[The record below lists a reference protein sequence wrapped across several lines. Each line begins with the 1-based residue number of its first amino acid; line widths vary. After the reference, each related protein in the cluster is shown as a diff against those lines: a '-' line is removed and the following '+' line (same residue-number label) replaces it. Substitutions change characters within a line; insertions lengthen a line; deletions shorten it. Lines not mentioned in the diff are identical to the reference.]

1 MPDNDPQTGKAWPFV
16 MSWTGRI
23 SALIGLG
30 ASIAGGVTW
39 LVAHHRQKVEHQAQ
53 MALAQS
59 EATLGQYPAE
69 LETYAG
75 ILKSD
80 PLDTPALDGQ
90 LTAAMLWVENSH
102 APESAAAG
110 PALDQIMAILAAGL
124 VRAKGS
130 RAADVQAHIGWA
142 HWLNQHIAAR
152 EFGPDAEQNLRAAL
166 AADPHNVYASA
177 MLGNWTLQN
186 GGNIADAVQ
195 FFNTAVA
202 TGKARPFVRT
212 LQLAGLV
219 DRDVAGARNAVMQAA
234 NDMRR
239 SGEPLDPDTRRRVV
253 TFCCDLNLNNHVE
266 LAESLA
272 AIPQDDAWSTYLWLD
287 GSRSDHDA
295 IRLQS
300 LQHAF
305 I

>member
-1 MPDNDPQTGKAWPFV
+1 MNKPQEV
-16 MSWTGRI
+16 SREQ
-23 SALIGLG
+23 
-30 ASIAGGVTW
+30 W
-39 LVAHHRQKVEHQAQ
+39 LAERKEL
-53 MALAQS
+53 LAR
-59 EATLGQYPAE
+59 E
-69 LETYAG
+69 
-75 ILKSD
+75 K
-80 PLDTPALDGQ
+80 Q
-90 LTAAMLWVENSH
+90 LTRTRDAMNADRRRLPMVAIGKDYVFE
-102 APESAAAG
+102 G
-110 PALDQIMAILAAGL
+110 PDGRAGL
-124 VRAKGS
+124 SQLFGGR
-130 RAADVQAHIGWA
+130 RQLIVQHVM
-142 HWLNQHIAAR
+142 
-152 EFGPDAEQNLRAAL
+152 FGPDAEQNLRAAL